1 MSSKSGRII
10 MGISLAAFLMGNVSL
25 AMAETQ
31 WQKDH
36 PRREQV
42 NSRLNNQNNR
52 IDNKVDSGKM
62 TKAQAAK
69 VHKEDRRIRGE
80 ERSMASQNGGH
91 ITKQEQRALNQQ
103 ENKVSNQIRN
113 E

>member
-1 MSSKSGRII
+1 MA
-10 MGISLAAFLMGNVSL
+10 L
-25 AMAETQ
+25 AETQ

-62 TKAQAAK
+62 TKSLYVNKLHFLACFAMFPPVWLTLPSRRGMAK
-69 VHKEDRRIRGE
+69 VRLGKYLIC
-80 ERSMASQNGGH
+80 SGGRWNH
-91 ITKQEQRALNQQ
+91 
-103 ENKVSNQIRN
+103 
-113 E
+113 